1 MPTPDDVVDAAAPKL
16 STLGKYSL
24 IASLGQGGMAKVYLA
39 LMAGPA
45 GFNKLLVI
53 KALRE
58 DMLSSSEE
66 FVHMFLDE
74 ARLAARLNH
83 PNIVQTYEVGEA
95 EGRYFIAMEYLE
107 GQSLRTV
114 QRRLSPNGLPLEEEL
129 RVISETARGLHYAHE
144 LKGFDNDALGVV
156 HRDVSPQNVFLTYD
170 GQVKLLDFGIAKT
183 QDAEHL
189 TKVGVIKG
197 KIDYIAPEQVRGD
210 KVDRRADVFA
220 LGAMLWEAITGRR
233 FAGGPKVADVTKIH
247 TRVTGAEPKVRELK
261 PDVPETLANICD
273 RSVALQP
280 SDRYDTALALA
291 DDIDRYLDAAGLKPN
306 SKTLAELVGP
316 TFEAERS
323 KMRKLV
329 DQQIQLAQK
338 RGGVPLGETT
348 GGLPRLGPNHTRTA
362 SGVRP
367 PDVDLTESGFLDL
380 GSESIPTIETLQS
393 VPTPANTPR
402 PMGDSS
408 RGLPKVAVGAILFAA
423 IVVAAVLANQPDEEA
438 SAKQA
443 TPPNSQQEQVTNTT
457 TPPTTG
463 STPSNTENAREPTL
477 AKVETVHVKVDVW
490 PSNARVALDGS
501 ILPRVPFD
509 AEVTKDTSL
518 HHLEVQAEGYASHK
532 QMIQFDRDRD
542 IKVVLEREREPPPPP
557 RRRNNPN
564 TNNQPAQTTPEPAP
578 TPVERIPIAR
588 DPDEPGTDLNN
599 VPKKRPVTIDTSDP
613 YQK

>member
-1 MPTPDDVVDAAAPKL
+1 MDAAAPKL

-58 DMLSSSEE
+58 DMLSSSDE

-74 ARLAARLNH
+74 ARLAARLSH
-83 PNIVQTYEVGEA
+83 PNIVQTYEVGESD
-95 EGRYFIAMEYLE
+95 GRYFIAMEYLE

-114 QRRLSPNGLPLEEEL
+114 QRRLAPAGLPLEEEV
-129 RVISETARGLHYAHE
+129 RIIAETARGLHYAHD
-144 LKGFDNDALGVV
+144 LRGFDGEPLGVV

-220 LGAMLWEAITGRR
+220 LGAMLWEGISGRR

-247 TRVTGAEPKVRELK
+247 TRVTGGEPKLRDLK
-261 PDVPETLANICD
+261 PDVAETLADIVD
-273 RSVALQP
+273 RAIALNP
-280 SDRYDTALALA
+280 ADRYSNAAELA
-291 DDIDRYLDAAGLKPN
+291 DDLEKYLDSVNLKP
-306 SKTLAELVGP
+306 STKTLAELIAP
-316 TFEAERS
+316 PFQAERD

-329 DQQIQLAQK
+329 DQQIQIASK
-338 RGGVPLGETT
+338 RGGVPLGDTT

-380 GSESIPTIETLQS
+380 GGDSVPTIETLKS
-393 VPTPANTPR
+393 IPAPAALPSAGPKSGVPKLLIVGIVGLAIVAGAFLATRPDESAQQLAVAPQNPEPGPEPVAPPEPPASENVPNQIQ
-402 PMGDSS
+402 
-408 RGLPKVAVGAILFAA
+408 GLPRA
-423 IVVAAVLANQPDEEA
+423 
-438 SAKQA
+438 
-443 TPPNSQQEQVTNTT
+443 
-457 TPPTTG
+457 
-463 STPSNTENAREPTL
+463 
-477 AKVETVHVKVDVW
+477 ETVHISVDVW
-490 PSNARVALDGS
+490 PDTARVVVDGAL
-501 ILPRVPFD
+501 LPRVPFEAD
-509 AEVTKDTSL
+509 VTKDGAF
-518 HHLEVQAEGYASHK
+518 HHVEASAPGYATVK
-532 QMIQFDRDRD
+532 QAVQFNEDRE
-542 IKVVLEREREPPPPP
+542 IKIVLEKEKEQP
-557 RRRNNPN
+557 RITVGGRRGGGRP
-564 TNNQPAQTTPEPAP
+564 QPAP
-578 TPVERIPIAR
+578 TPAPEPEAQPAPAPAPKPSVMAPGADLTVVPAPRIKPAI
-588 DPDEPGTDLNN
+588 DL
-599 VPKKRPVTIDTSDP
+599 DDP
-613 YQK
+613 YADKKKK

>member
-1 MPTPDDVVDAAAPKL
+1 M
-16 STLGKYSL
+16 LGKYSL

-45 GFNKLLVI
+45 GFNKLLVV

-129 RVISETARGLHYAHE
+129 RVIAETARGLHYAHE
-144 LKGFDNDALGVV
+144 LKGFDQDALGVV

-273 RSVALQP
+273 KAVALQP
-280 SDRYDTALALA
+280 TDRYETALVLA
-291 DDIDRYLDAAGLKPN
+291 EELERYLDTAGLKPT

-316 TFEAERS
+316 TFEAERA

-329 DQQIQLAQK
+329 DQQIQVAQK
-338 RGGVPLGETT
+338 RGGVSLGETT

-393 VPTPANTPR
+393 VPTPTNTPR
-402 PMGDSS
+402 QAQGGEPA
-408 RGLPKVAVGAILFAA
+408 RGLPKVAVAAILFAA
-423 IVVAAVLANQPDEEA
+423 IVVAAVLASRPEEPTA
-438 SAKQA
+438 LAVIK
-443 TPPNSQQEQVTNTT
+443 PPSSESTTQTVTN
-457 TPPTTG
+457 
-463 STPSNTENAREPTL
+463 STPAPNTDPATQPTQL

-490 PSNARVALDGS
+490 PSNARVVLDGS
-501 ILPRVPFD
+501 ILPHVPFD
-509 AEVTKDTSL
+509 AEVSKDTAL
-518 HHLEVQAEGYASHK
+518 HHLEVQADGYASQK

-542 IKVVLEREREPPPPP
+542 IKVVLEREREQPTP
-557 RRRNNPN
+557 RRRSGGGNN
-564 TNNQPAQTTPEPAP
+564 TQQAQPAPEPTPAPVDRTP
-578 TPVERIPIAR
+578 TPR
-588 DPDEPGTDLNN
+588 DPDEPGQDLNN

-613 YQK
+613 YSK